1 VELGHWQTLWHQE
14 GGERLVGAR
23 LEKTFLVKNFET
35 GAYLVDV
42 QGETIGVSLFIV
54 RQLNIGQLSL
64 VSFGFRLL
72 TMGGGVGVLLRTGVI
87 VDLRTL
93 DGASWTRKLLD
104 MSL

>member
-1 VELGHWQTLWHQE
+1 
-14 GGERLVGAR
+14 
-23 LEKTFLVKNFET
+23 LVKNFET

-64 VSFGFRLL
+64 VSFGLRLL
-72 TMGGGVGVLLRTGVI
+72 TVGGGVGVLLRTGVI
-87 VDLRTL
+87 VDLCTL